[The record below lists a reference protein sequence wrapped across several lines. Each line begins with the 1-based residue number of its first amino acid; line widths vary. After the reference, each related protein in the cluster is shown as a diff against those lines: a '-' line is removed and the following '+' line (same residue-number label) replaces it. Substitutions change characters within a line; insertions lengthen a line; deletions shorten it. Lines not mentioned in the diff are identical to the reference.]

1 MNRVAIIDMGTNT
14 FHLLVAE
21 KKGQQFNILFQ
32 DRIATKIGAGGING
46 GYITAEGQE
55 RALHALILFK
65 NKATELG
72 VQKIIA
78 FGTSALRNANNGQ
91 EIINSIHAK
100 TGIEA
105 KIISGD
111 EEASLIYH
119 GVRQAV
125 KLGDQK
131 SLIVDIGGGSVEFI
145 IANDSKIFWKRSFEV
160 GGQRLIEKFH
170 QHDPILPEEIAS
182 LTQFLEEAL
191 DPLFVE
197 LKKHDLKTLIG
208 SSGSFDTLSEIYCLR
223 NNIEYNT
230 EPETPLTIKAFGEIF
245 QELLTKNRA
254 ARMQIPGMI
263 EMRVDMIVA
272 ACCLIQS
279 LLWRYPFQSIRVST
293 YSLKE
298 GVLAELSELGNH
310 L

>member
-65 NKATELG
+65 NKAIELG

>member
-131 SLIVDIGGGSVEFI
+131 SLIVDIDGGSVEFI

>member
-100 TGIEA
+100 TGIET

-131 SLIVDIGGGSVEFI
+131 SLIVDIDGGSVEFI

>member
-46 GYITAEGQE
+46 GYITAEGEE

-65 NKATELG
+65 NKAIELG

>member
-21 KKGQQFNILFQ
+21 KKAQQFNILFQ

-46 GYITAEGQE
+46 GFITAEGQE
-55 RALHALILFK
+55 RALHALIIFK

-91 EIINSIHAK
+91 EIINSIHTK

-111 EEASLIYH
+111 EEAAFIYK

-145 IANDSKIFWKRSFEV
+145 IANDSEIFWKRSFEV
-160 GGQRLIEKFH
+160 GGQRLVEKFH
-170 QHDPILPEEIAS
+170 KNDPIIPEEVTS

-197 LKKHDLKTLIG
+197 LKKHDLKTLVG

-223 NNIEYNT
+223 NNIEYDN
-230 EPETPLTIKAFGEIF
+230 EPETPLTIKAFEEIF

-254 ARMQIPGMI
+254 ARMQIHGMI

-272 ACCLIQS
+272 ACCLIQ
-279 LLWRYPFQSIRVST
+279 LLLRRYPFESIRVST

-298 GVLAELSELGNH
+298 GVLAELSELTT

>member
-46 GYITAEGQE
+46 GYITAEGEE

-65 NKATELG
+65 NKAIELG

-100 TGIEA
+100 TGIET